1 MPLMVFEFLWCT
13 CLTAVPTRGRYVYLS
28 LRCGA
33 CLLTRLTCLRSACLR
48 RYLPSSTQ
56 LWCLL
61 VMPACGACLQCM
73 LTVVPVYGGACLRYL
88 PVAPAYGGACL
99 RWYLSAPA
107 RTCLQYLFVVYLVV
121 PVRCSLAA
129 LAWAPACMVVTWLGL
144 PVVLACVSLY
154 VYLPAVPAC
163 GNRLPQPRALVL
175 PAYGTYLLSL
185 PGSNTC
191 LPCLPC
197 LLAVL
202 ICLLYLLA
210 VRLPALAFIAC
221 ALCLLAVH
229 LPVVP
234 LLRQAC
240 LLYCVCGA
248 WL

>member
-28 LRCGA
+28 LRCGI
-33 CLLTRLTCLRSACLR
+33 CLLTCLTCLRCACLR
-48 RYLPSSTQ
+48 IYLPSSTQ

-61 VMPACGACLQCM
+61 AVPACGACLRCM
-73 LTVVPVYGGACLRYL
+73 LTVPACGACLRECL
-88 PVAPAYGGACL
+88 STVAPACLWRLLTVVLAYGGA
-99 RWYLSAPA
+99 
-107 RTCLQYLFVVYLVV
+107 
-121 PVRCSLAA
+121 
-129 LAWAPACMVVTWLGL
+129 
-144 PVVLACVSLY
+144 LY

>member
-1 MPLMVFEFLWCT
+1 M
-13 CLTAVPTRGRYVYLS
+13 
-28 LRCGA
+28 LR
-33 CLLTRLTCLRSACLR
+33 LLTRLTCRRCACLR

-61 VMPACGACLQCM
+61 AVPACGACLRCLLAVPACGACLRCL
-73 LTVVPVYGGACLRYL
+73 LTGVPGYGGACLRYL

-107 RTCLQYLFVVYLVV
+107 CSTCLSYMLACCTSSLLACGTCLGACLWCSPAWVCLQYLLV
-121 PVRCSLAA
+121 S
-129 LAWAPACMVVTWLGL
+129 ACVCLCL
-144 PVVLACVSLY
+144 LEVSLY
-154 VYLPAVPAC
+154 VYLLAVPAC

-197 LLAVL
+197 LLAVPL
-202 ICLLYLLA
+202 CLLA
-210 VRLPALAFIAC
+210 VRVPALAFIAC

-234 LLRQAC
+234 LLREAC

-248 WL
+248 WLLAIRACDA